1 MSNIKQFFEQ
11 DNVKN
16 KFADLMGKNSTSFIT
31 SVMQIAMSNK
41 LLANATPESIY
52 TSAIIAATLNLPLNN
67 SLGFAYIVPYKSKN
81 EQGEFVDVAQ
91 FQLGYK
97 GFKQLAQRSGQY
109 VRINDTAVRSGEIV
123 KHDRLTG
130 EIEFKWIQDDEERMK
145 APIVG
150 YVSYFKLI
158 NGFESTFYMTLKEVD
173 AHAKRFSQTYKK
185 GFGIWKDDFDS
196 MALKTVCK
204 LNLSK
209 NGILSVDLQK
219 AIVVDQSVIKNADT
233 LEVEYS
239 DNVEDVKAV
248 EVIDENVIEM
258 WKGELEAIKTIA
270 QFEAYKKKNAPKS
283 KEIIELF
290 NQREKELNGTI

>member
-41 LLANATPESIY
+41 LLANATPESVY

-81 EQGEFVDVAQ
+81 DNGEYVDVAQ

-130 EIEFKWIQDDEERMK
+130 EIEFKWIQDEEERAK

-219 AIVVDQSVIKNADT
+219 AIVTDQSVIKDVDT
-233 LEVEYS
+233 LEVEYV
-239 DNVEDVKAV
+239 DNIEIAESIALVHEDT
-248 EVIDENVIEM
+248 IDQWI
-258 WKGELEAIKTIA
+258 GELKACKTPEEVEKKRLKDKPKDKAILDL
-270 QFEAYKKKNAPKS
+270 FE
-283 KEIIELF
+283 
-290 NQREKELNGTI
+290 QRIKELS

>member
-1 MSNIKQFFEQ
+1 MSNIKAFFEQ

-41 LLANATPESIY
+41 LLANATPESVY

-81 EQGEFVDVAQ
+81 DNGEYVDVAQ

-130 EIEFKWIQDDEERMK
+130 EIEFKWIQDEEERAK

-219 AIVVDQSVIKNADT
+219 AIVTDQSVIKDVDT
-233 LEVEYS
+233 LEVEYV
-239 DNVEDVKAV
+239 DNIEIAESSEVVSEDTINQFKNELINLHKVDDVKKFRSTSKPK
-248 EVIDENVIEM
+248 DR
-258 WKGELEAIKTIA
+258 AILDL
-270 QFEAYKKKNAPKS
+270 FE
-283 KEIIELF
+283 
-290 NQREKELNGTI
+290 QRIKELS